1 MRFKVTKFNKLLLV
15 GAVLISV
22 GLTGCG
28 GASEA
33 SQVEKTTAAAASPT
47 STSTP
52 TATVAQFAS
61 IITER
66 EADWREY
73 EDNIVDCA
81 LASIGKTAIDSI
93 KRTTCG
99 YSVTVVVLTA
109 KQAAAQIRKLP
120 TPPAEVQSLVK
131 RTLTN
136 LDALAKNPAPT
147 ACEDKQSEACDA
159 AITQANGEIRP
170 LITVLD
176 AWKPY
181 TR

>member
-1 MRFKVTKFNKLLLV
+1 MSL
-15 GAVLISV
+15 
-22 GLTGCG
+22 GLTGCSSTG
-28 GASEA
+28 SEPA
-33 SQVEKTTAAAASPT
+33 PVTSTTATVTPTPSP
-47 STSTP
+47 TP

-66 EADWREY
+66 EADWRDY

-81 LASIGKTAIDSI
+81 LASIGKTAIDSV

-99 YSVTVVVLTA
+99 YSVSVVVLTA

-120 TPPAEVQSLVK
+120 TPPAEVQSLVA

-136 LDALAKNPAPT
+136 LDVLAKNPAPT

-176 AWKPY
+176 GWKPY

>member
-1 MRFKVTKFNKLLLV
+1 MRKNWGPILLV
-15 GAVLISV
+15 SV
-22 GLTGCG
+22 GLTGCSSAG
-28 GASEA
+28 SEPA
-33 SQVEKTTAAAASPT
+33 PVTSTAVTAAP
-47 STSTP
+47 TP
-52 TATVAQFAS
+52 TPTPTTSVEQFAS

-66 EADWREY
+66 EEAWREY
-73 EDNIVDCA
+73 EDNIVACA
-81 LASIGKTAIDSI
+81 LASIGDTAIDFA

-99 YSVTVVVLTA
+99 YTVSTVVLTA
-109 KQAAAQIRKLP
+109 KQAAVQIRKLP
-120 TPPAEVQSLVK
+120 TPPAELQSLVA

-136 LDALAKNPAPT
+136 LDVLAKNPAPT
-147 ACEDKQSEACDA
+147 ACEDKESEACDA

>member
-1 MRFKVTKFNKLLLV
+1 MISKFTQFRALLV
-15 GAVLISV
+15 GTVLASV
-22 GLTGCG
+22 ALAGCG
-28 GASEA
+28 GPGGAAQADQAPSA
-33 SQVEKTTAAAASPT
+33 TATPTPTPAAS
-47 STSTP
+47 
-52 TATVAQFAS
+52 VAQFAS

-66 EADWREY
+66 EEARREY
-73 EDNIVDCA
+73 EDNIVECA
-81 LASIGKTAIDSI
+81 LASIGDTAIDFA

-99 YSVTVVVLTA
+99 YTVSTVALTA
-109 KQAAAQIRKLP
+109 KQAAAQMRKMP
-120 TPPAEVQSLVK
+120 TPPAEVQSLVA

-136 LDALAKNPAPT
+136 LDVLAKNPAPT

-176 AWKPY
+176 AWRPY

>member
-1 MRFKVTKFNKLLLV
+1 MRFSFTKFATLLAGALLV
-15 GAVLISV
+15 GASLS
-22 GLTGCG
+22 GCG
-28 GASEA
+28 GASGA
-33 SQVEKTTAAAASPT
+33 AQADSVTSATATPTPSP
-47 STSTP
+47 TP

-66 EADWREY
+66 EADWRDY

-81 LASIGKTAIDSI
+81 LASIGKTAIDSV

-99 YSVTVVVLTA
+99 YSVSVVVLTA
-109 KQAAAQIRKLP
+109 KQAAVQIRKLP
-120 TPPAEVQSLVK
+120 APPAEVQSLVT
-131 RTLTN
+131 RTLTH
-136 LDALAKNPAPT
+136 LDVLAKNPAPT

>member
-1 MRFKVTKFNKLLLV
+1 MRKEWGLILLV
-15 GAVLISV
+15 SV
-22 GLTGCG
+22 GLTGCSTTG
-28 GASEA
+28 SESA
-33 SQVEKTTAAAASPT
+33 PVT
-47 STSTP
+47 STAVTATPTPTP

-66 EADWREY
+66 EEAWREY
-73 EDNIVDCA
+73 EDNIVACA
-81 LASIGKTAIDSI
+81 LASIGDTAIDFA

-99 YSVTVVVLTA
+99 YTVSTVVLTA

-120 TPPAEVQSLVK
+120 APPAELHSLVA

-136 LDALAKNPAPT
+136 LDVLAKNPART
-147 ACEDKQSEACDA
+147 ACEDKQSEACDS